1 MTERHGIRLVGI
13 AALSL
18 AALIATN
25 AAAQPKKETAPASYP
40 DKPIRFIVP
49 FTPAGTADILGRVVA
64 HKLGERWNQQVVI
77 DNRPGSAGIIGTEI
91 AAKAPPDGHTLMMG
105 ITANI
110 AINPALYAKLPYD
123 ASRDFAAVT
132 LIAKAPYLMIITPGL
147 PVKSVQDFIAYSKS
161 RPGQVNYASTGSGSA
176 GHLTA
181 ELFSSMAGVK
191 MAHIPYK
198 TSAAHVVDM
207 IAGQVHLFFGGIVS
221 AQPHIL
227 SGKLRAIAITGA
239 KRSPLMP
246 ELATVSE
253 SGLRGFEVVGW
264 YGVFVPTGTPHA
276 IVAKLSAEIA
286 RILKLPEVGE
296 RLASEGAELSGNTPE
311 EFAAYI
317 KAEQAKWAK
326 VVKIS
331 GARAH

>member
-1 MTERHGIRLVGI
+1 MNSPGTGMTAGLALLALVV
-13 AALSL
+13 
-18 AALIATN
+18 TN
-25 AAAQPKKETAPASYP
+25 AAAQPRKETAPATYP

-49 FTPAGTADILGRVVA
+49 FTPAGTADILARIVGQ
-64 HKLGERWNQQVVI
+64 KLGERWNQQVVI
-77 DNRPGSAGIIGTEI
+77 DNRAGSAGLIGTEI
-91 AAKAPPDGHTLMMG
+91 AAKAPADGHTLMMG

-123 ASRDFAAVT
+123 ASRDFAPVT
-132 LIAKAPYLMIITPGL
+132 LIAKAPYLMVVTPGL
-147 PVKSVQDFIAYSKS
+147 PVKSVQDFIAYAKA

-181 ELFSSMAGVK
+181 ELFASMAGVK
-191 MAHIPYK
+191 MVHIPYK

-207 IAGQVHLFFGGIVS
+207 ASGQVHLFFGGILS
-221 AQPHIL
+221 TQPHIQ
-227 SGKLRAIAITGA
+227 SGKMRAIAITGV

-246 ELATVSE
+246 ELATVAE

-264 YGVFVPTGTPHA
+264 YGVFVPAGTPQV
-276 IVAKLSAEIA
+276 IVGKINAEIV
-286 RILKLPEVGE
+286 RILNLPEVGQ
-296 RLASEGAELSGNTPE
+296 RLASEGAEISGNTSE

-317 KAEQAKWAK
+317 KAEQGKWAK

-331 GARAH
+331 GAKVY